1 MKKLLVLLM
10 FAPLYIQTSAQTG
23 NCRELIDECQRLYSN
38 GDYPAALAVVER
50 IDTQELD
57 EATRQ
62 EVELLRALASV
73 EEDASAGRALLL
85 QYLADYPESGKEE
98 LLAAHIARAYY
109 YTGHYPQAC
118 EWFGKCD
125 KSRLTPLQADR
136 ATLFYA
142 LSLQESGKE
151 SAAINLLQG
160 LAVTSEE
167 YKSDAIFHLALI
179 EYDRGNIEEAYRGFK
194 EVELSDEY
202 YLEVPYYLAAIYLK
216 QGNAERAEALADLF
230 IADHAETPQGTKM
243 LQIKGAAEYAQ
254 GNYSG
259 AAEALGEYVEKY
271 PNPQRI
277 AKYQLAL
284 SLFQNNEYQEALELF
299 NACTGKDDAIS
310 QNSLLHIGMIQQK
323 EGNTNSAR
331 MAFEEASRMTFDNEV
346 REKAMYNYALC
357 LHQTRYSPFA
367 ESVTVFEQFLNEYPA
382 SQYAGQVGQY
392 LVEVYM
398 NTRNYD
404 VALQSIEKIERP
416 SAEILEAKQNILYR
430 LGIQEFIGGNMNG
443 AIDYLNRSIEL
454 QRFNKDIYAD
464 ALYWRGEAQY
474 NNGDYAAAIE
484 SYRGAIATGCSDNGK
499 ALYGLGYALFRS
511 GNYSEARNQLG
522 RALENTPARENSLR
536 ADIYNR
542 LGDCDFYQRN
552 FTAADNNYRRAVETD
567 NGSGDYALYRSAI
580 TKGLAGNNREKV
592 TTLGRLIESYP
603 ASIYA
608 EQAYYEMGR
617 AHIEMENYDAAVNT
631 YDAFI
636 ARYPESPLA
645 RRAATEKA
653 MIFNTTGD
661 SRRAIEAY
669 KRVIELYPQS
679 EEAAIALQDL
689 KSIYVELGRVDEFAQ
704 YVSNTAG
711 LPAMDS
717 NEVDTLTY
725 QAAERFYNRGEYD
738 AAATKFQSYLN
749 DFPSGIF
756 RLNCHY
762 YLGVIY
768 YGKGKGDD
776 AIEHLEEV
784 IDYPSSRFCEDAM
797 VLAADIYFNERNYNA
812 ASELY
817 SLLVVRSSSEER
829 RQTARMG
836 IMRSAT
842 ELGNHNAVI
851 EQAGA
856 ILASSGTTPEQ
867 RREALYSRAKANIAT
882 SNAGNAT
889 ADLREL
895 AGDTRTK
902 EGAEAKYLLA
912 QAMFDN
918 GDYTGCEAEIMEF
931 INMSTP
937 YAYWLAR
944 SFVLL
949 SDLYAAQGKTMEARQ
964 YLQSLSNN
972 YSGDDDIASMIN
984 ERMEKLTSGN

>member
-1 MKKLLVLLM
+1 MKRLIILLTLAL
-10 FAPLYIQTSAQTG
+10 PGISAIAQSG
-23 NCRELIDECQRLYSN
+23 NERARIDECQRLYSD
-38 GDYPAALAVVER
+38 GEYTTALTVIDNIETER
-50 IDTQELD
+50 LD
-57 EATRQ
+57 PHTRQ
-62 EVELLRALASV
+62 EVKLLKALATV
-73 EEDASAGRALLL
+73 ETDAAAGRALLL

-125 KSRLTPLQADR
+125 KSRLTPLQAGR
-136 ATLFYA
+136 ATLYYA
-142 LSLQESGKE
+142 LSLQENGKE

-167 YKSDAIFHLALI
+167 YRDDAIFHLALI

-194 EVELSDEY
+194 EVELSDRY
-202 YLEVPYYLAAIYLK
+202 HLEVPYYLAAIYLK
-216 QGNAERAEALADLF
+216 QGNTERAEAIADLF

-259 AAEALGEYVEKY
+259 AAETLGKYVENY

-277 AKYQLAL
+277 AEYQLAL
-284 SLFQNNEYQEALELF
+284 SLFETGNTEEALSLF
-299 NACTGKDDAIS
+299 TACTGKDDAIS
-310 QNSLLHIGMIQQK
+310 QNSLLHIGIIQLK
-323 EGNTNSAR
+323 NGNTNSAR
-331 MAFEEASRMTFDNEV
+331 MAFEEASRMTFDNDV

-367 ESVTVFEQFLNEYPA
+367 ESVTVFEQFLNEYPG

-443 AIDYLNRSIEL
+443 TIDFLNRSIEL
-454 QRFNKDIYAD
+454 QRYNRDVYAD
-464 ALYWRGEAQY
+464 ALYWRGEALY
-474 NNGDYAAAIE
+474 NNGDYTAAIE

-522 RALENTPARENSLR
+522 KALENTPASEKSLR

-552 FTAADNNYRRAVETD
+552 FAAADNNYRRAVETD

-592 TTLGRLIESYP
+592 TTLGQLIESYP
-603 ASIYA
+603 SSIYA

-617 AHIEMENYDAAVNT
+617 AHIEMENYEAAVNT
-631 YDAFI
+631 YNAFI
-636 ARYPESPLA
+636 ARYPESTLA

-661 SRRAIEAY
+661 TRRAIEAY
-669 KRVIELYPQS
+669 KSVIELYPQS

-762 YLGVIY
+762 YLGVIF
-768 YGKGKGDD
+768 YGKSMCDE
-776 AIEHLEEV
+776 AIEYLEEV
-784 IDYPSSRFCEDAM
+784 IDYPSSRFYEDAL

-817 SLLVVRSSSEER
+817 NLLVVRSSSEER
-829 RQTARMG
+829 RQTARTG
-836 IMRSAT
+836 IMRSAMK
-842 ELGNHNAVI
+842 LGEYNSVI

-856 ILASSGTTPEQ
+856 IIASSGTTPEL
-867 RREALYSRAKANIAT
+867 RREALYNRAKANIAAG
-882 SNAGNAT
+882 NAGNAT

-937 YAYWLAR
+937 HAYWLAR

-984 ERMEKLTSGN
+984 ERMERLTNSN